1 MASKPGPI
9 PKRSDQR
16 RRRNT
21 TDEAGVQLPVITSAP
36 GALVVDAP
44 EPDVSWHAMARDWFA
59 SLAKSGQAAFY
70 EPSDWQTA
78 RIWAE
83 VLSRQLEADKMSAV
97 MITAWASSASEL
109 LTTEGARRRGRLE
122 LERSGKVD
130 EDELA
135 SVTALSEYAAQLG
148 G

>member
-16 RRRNT
+16 RRRNI
-21 TDEAGVQLPVITSAP
+21 TDEAGESLPEITAAP
-36 GALVVDAP
+36 GARAVVAP
-44 EPDVSWHAMARDWFA
+44 AACDEWHSMAKDWFE
-59 SLAKSGQAAFY
+59 SLAASGQAAFY

-83 VLSRQLEADKMSAV
+83 VLSRQLSTEKMSGA

-122 LERSGKVD
+122 LERAGNID
-130 EDELA
+130 EDEAA
-135 SVTALSEYAAQLG
+135 SVTALDAYRAQVG